1 MPPPEVENLSKII
14 DTFSTVN
21 SLIVSAPASFMLF
34 NYQILTHHL
43 AHASYLVSVEQIK
56 ETPLQTAYAT
66 QMFSS

>member
-21 SLIVSAPASFMLF
+21 FLIVSAPASFRLF
-34 NYQILTHHL
+34 NHQMLAHHL
-43 AHASYLVSVEQIK
+43 AHASYSVSVEQIK
-56 ETPLQTAYAT
+56 ETPLQTAYTT